1 MERDSFRTRTGFI
14 IACIGSAVGMG
25 NIWLFPARVS
35 SLGGAAFLI
44 PYFICVIVIGFTGVI
59 GEMAFGRAMGAG
71 PMGAFGKATEMRGK
85 GKKLGEGLAL
95 IPVLTSFA
103 LAIGYSVVV
112 GWILKYLVGSLSGEL
127 FQASSV
133 DEFGGM
139 FNAVAGSFGN
149 VGWHIVALVLTFV
162 IMTYGIASGIEKAN
176 KVMMPLFF
184 AMFVGMAIYIS
195 TLPGASAGYYYLTHP
210 DWSYLLNGKTWVY
223 ALGQAFFS
231 LSLAGSG
238 TLVYGSYLKKD
249 VDVPTSARTV
259 AFWDTMAAL
268 VAALTIIP
276 AMATAGQELTSGGP
290 GLMFIFL
297 PNVFAQMPG
306 GNLVIIIF
314 FLAVTFAGLT
324 SLVNLFE
331 TPVEAVQTKFGL
343 SRKKSVAIVA
353 VIGSSIAICIE
364 GIVSGWMDIFSIY
377 FCPIGAAIA
386 GILFFWVCGKDFVR
400 VQVDMG
406 ARKKL
411 GNWFEFASKYVFCGL
426 TIAVLVFGTLLG
438 GIG

>member
-127 FQASSV
+127 FKASSV

-149 VGWHIVALVLTFV
+149 VGWHIVALVLTFI

-195 TLPGASAGYYYLTHP
+195 TLPGASAGYHYLTHP
-210 DWSYLLNGKTWVY
+210 DWSYLLSGKTWVY

-400 VQVDMG
+400 EQVDMG